1 MFRCVMTT
9 PFGSAVAPDVKMI
22 STTVSRVGVNGAS
35 DAVVAAPGSA
45 PSGFGAAGTEP
56 IPPAATR
63 ARRPPTVPAGS
74 STSSP
79 TSTTR
84 ASTMRATLPRKSGEA
99 R

>member
-1 MFRCVMTT
+1 MFLWVITT
-9 PFGSAVAPDVKMI
+9 PLGSAVAPDVKMI

-35 DAVVAAPGSA
+35 DAVVAAPGSV
-45 PSGFGAAGTEP
+45 PGGFGAAGTAP
-56 IPPAATR
+56 TPASRHTGTAS
-63 ARRPPTVPAGS
+63 ATVPAGR